1 MFTAS
6 VQIKQLNCIL
16 SAIINSAQPC
26 RQNSAN
32 YFMIIYSLQ
41 FNQSMYHFTV
51 IYLFTYLF

>member
-16 SAIINSAQPC
+16 SAILNSAQTC

-41 FNQSMYHFTV
+41 LNQSMYHFTV